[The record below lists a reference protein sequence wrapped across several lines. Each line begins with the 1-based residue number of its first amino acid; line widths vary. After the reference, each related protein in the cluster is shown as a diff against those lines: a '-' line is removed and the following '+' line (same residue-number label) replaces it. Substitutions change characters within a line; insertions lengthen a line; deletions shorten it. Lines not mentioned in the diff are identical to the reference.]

1 MQPPLL
7 QPPPPPR
14 LQAAGSAAT
23 PAALPV
29 ADAIVHEATI
39 KLRGLPYS
47 AGVEEITDW
56 LSGRELRLEHL
67 KAELHD
73 IVCRITR

>member
-7 QPPPPPR
+7 LPPPPPR
-14 LQAAGSAAT
+14 LPAAGSAAA

-29 ADAIVHEATI
+29 ADANVHEAATI

-47 AGVEEITDW
+47 AGVEDITEW
-56 LSGRELRLEHL
+56 LSGRNPRLEN
-67 KAELHD
+67 
-73 IVCRITR
+73 IS